1 MPIDPYSPCPGGTG
15 KKVKFCC
22 TDLQQE
28 LDKVERMLEG
38 EQSKAC
44 LDYVRK
50 LDEKYAGRA
59 CLQSIRISLEN
70 AVGDHEAAHGTL
82 SAFLKQHPDNPVALA
97 EQAIDQAAHGDP
109 LAGIPWLQKALEV
122 CARRNASTRLRRIR
136 RAGDGVAIGRARRAG
151 SSALA
156 IADGYFERPRRAR
169 GLGVV
174 TVGRFTERAAAAE
187 RFTATGSRAGRRAV
201 AVSISARWTTPSAV
215 TGKKR
220 PTLGQ
225 R

>member
-50 LDEKYAGRA
+50 LDEKYTGRA

-70 AVGDHEAAHGTL
+70 AMGDHAAAHATL
-82 SAFLKQHPDNPVALA
+82 ATFLKQHPDNPVALA
-97 EQAIDQAAHGDP
+97 EQALDLAAHGDP
-109 LAGIPWLQKALEV
+109 LGGILWLQQALEI
-122 CARRNASTRLRRIR
+122 CREEMPARVYDAVGAWRWRCCRP
-136 RAGDGVAIGRARRAG
+136 AILCRP
-151 SSALA
+151 
-156 IADGYFERPRRAR
+156 ERTCNCKWAFRKGA
-169 GLGVV
+169 
-174 TVGRFTERAAAAE
+174 TNGRFPH
-187 RFTATGSRAGRRAV
+187 FCNSRDRRPF
-201 AVSISARWTTPSAV
+201 RC
-215 TGKKR
+215 R
-220 PTLGQ
+220 
-225 R
+225 